1 MLQLLGFAVFVI
13 VVSVAGAAWRTRPQ
27 FANARTEARF
37 AFFVLVLAMAG
48 VMASGPHLGPAVIGT
63 APVAVVAGWSL
74 GRAMRGTLRF
84 WNDPATGR
92 LKFRGGAAYFVIL
105 AASAL
110 SRVFLRF
117 LLTGSIASHTDPV
130 GVIPQALMVLVGVL
144 LFMDTGLYFA
154 RAQAIAEAAGERI
167 QWRWFTL
174 LRQA

>member
-37 AFFVLVLAMAG
+37 AFFVMVLAMAG

-84 WNDPATGR
+84 WDDPATGR

-167 QWRWFTL
+167 RWRWFTL

>member
-1 MLQLLGFAVFVI
+1 MLQLLEFAVFVI
-13 VVSVAGAAWRTRPQ
+13 VVSVAGAMWRTRPQ

-37 AFFVLVLAMAG
+37 PFLVLVLAMAG
-48 VMASGPHLGPAVIGT
+48 VMASGPRLGPAVIAT
-63 APVAVVAGWSL
+63 APVALVAGWFL

-105 AASAL
+105 AVSAL
-110 SRVFLRF
+110 NRVFLRF

-174 LRQA
+174 PRQA

>member
-1 MLQLLGFAVFVI
+1 
-13 VVSVAGAAWRTRPQ
+13 
-27 FANARTEARF
+27 
-37 AFFVLVLAMAG
+37 
-48 VMASGPHLGPAVIGT
+48 
-63 APVAVVAGWSL
+63 
-74 GRAMRGTLRF
+74 MRGTLSF

-105 AASAL
+105 AVSAL

-117 LLTGSIASHTDPV
+117 VLTGSIASHTDPV